1 MMLDQVITV
10 PEPLTTKKLRL
21 PRYRRVSDPPPM
33 VLTDRDKEILRQV
46 YLFRLMT
53 REQIERLLFAETNG
67 KDHLTKT
74 SLCRKRLKFLYHHG
88 YLERMP
94 MPIAPG
100 AWAWRPVYRLAPKG
114 AGVVASLLGVSPR
127 QLAYWGRGFDKDHR
141 QSDTSLLFLEHSL
154 AINDFRLAILSAA
167 KECGYRLEKWIDD
180 TQLKSKAM
188 KDYVQVSSGEIGSA
202 RVAVIPD
209 AYFILN
215 LGDRR
220 AHFFLELDR
229 GTMSN
234 QRWKMRVRAYQAY
247 VKQEKY
253 QERYHTRSLRI
264 LTVTT
269 GTSRRDNLKKATE
282 QAEGGNLFWFTTLGE
297 VTPQTVLALPIWAVA
312 QETQPSILI
321 S

>member
-1 MMLDQVITV
+1 MPDQTI
-10 PEPLTTKKLRL
+10 PAREQPITKKLRL
-21 PRYRRVSDPPPM
+21 PRYERAKNPPRM

-53 REQIERLLFAETNG
+53 REQIERLLFADSNG

-94 MPIAPG
+94 TPISPG
-100 AWAWRPVYRLAPKG
+100 VWAWRPVYRLAPKG
-114 AGVVASLLGVSPR
+114 AEVVASLLEVSIKELP
-127 QLAYWGRGFDKDHR
+127 YWGRGFDKDHR
-141 QSDTSLLFLEHSL
+141 QSDASLLFLEHTL
-154 AINDFRLAILSAA
+154 AINDFRLAVLSAA
-167 KECGYRLEKWIDD
+167 KDGGYRLQEWIDD

-188 KDYVQVSSGEIGSA
+188 KDYVQVSSGET
-202 RVAVIPD
+202 RNVKMAVVPD

-234 QRWKMRVRAYQAY
+234 QRWKMRVRAYKTY
-247 VKQEKY
+247 IERGKY
-253 QERYHTRSLRI
+253 QERYHTNSLRI

-269 GTSRRDNLKKATE
+269 GDSRRDNLRKTTE
-282 QAEGGNLFWFTTLGE
+282 QAGGSSLFWFTTLGE
-297 VTPQTVLALPIWAVA
+297 ITPQSVLAWPIWAVA
-312 QETQPSILI
+312 QETQPAILI